1 MTSEQ
6 LVNLD
11 FDIEETKNI
20 LPINNNNNNNSLLQH
35 HYNHQQQKKNNS
47 YSPNKK
53 KLEDLIDIE
62 IDRPVPVLELSF
74 DDKHSIISLTS
85 STEDICLVPDV
96 SFEGI
101 NLDSPS
107 GIGIGESQPLLGG
120 GQRSGNSGNG
130 INEHSHHHQD
140 ITYNQFPG
148 V

>member
-62 IDRPVPVLELSF
+62 IDRPVLELSF